1 MYFEQPYEES
11 GSDPLL
17 WWKIHE
23 AASPNLQE
31 WQGGT
36 VVNLLQ
42 VCHQSG
48 CSVRGELSLIPF
60 IVDWHL
66 NTLVSYQRT
75 RQ

>member
-1 MYFEQPYEES
+1 MKNQEVIHIS
-11 GSDPLL
+11 GGKHMKPL
-17 WWKIHE
+17 
-23 AASPNLQE
+23 SPILQE

-66 NTLVSYQRT
+66 AH
-75 RQ
+75 